1 MADLVELA
9 QWEKGVYQLETS
21 DPVVGGPDGIDNRQA
36 KQLANRTGYLKAQQ
50 EAHVAAVDPHPQYA
64 TLTAMQAAINALVAA
79 APGALDT
86 LKELAAA
93 LGDDPNF
100 ATTMTNALALKAALD
115 SPIFSGTPRSTTPA
129 QFDNSTRL
137 TTSEWVNGRG
147 AAYGGQTVVNA
158 VTALTAA
165 AAGRFHTF
173 SAAVVATL
181 PAASSVSVGALLH
194 FQSIVSGASVVRKG
208 TDVIAIGNGGST
220 PNVSIGAGDTLVLM
234 SDGVSNWIAVGGS
247 TQLGSAASFG
257 ALVTGTGYQKL
268 PSGLILQWGSSGS
281 NASGVAALT
290 LPISFPNALILAN
303 CNYLLSGNAL
313 GVAAQMSSLSTK
325 SVLYGNV
332 FATPTGAAVNNGQVW
347 FIAIGF

>member
-1 MADLVELA
+1 MANVVETP
-9 QWEKGVYQLETS
+9 QWEGGIYQLETS
-21 DPVVGGPDGIDNRQA
+21 DPVEGGPDGIDNVQARQ
-36 KQLANRTGYLKAQQ
+36 LGNRTVYLKAQQ
-50 EAHVAAVDPHPQYA
+50 EAHAAAANPHPQYA
-64 TLTAMQAAINALVAA
+64 TLTAMQAAIAGLVNSSPA
-79 APGALDT
+79 ALDT
-86 LKELAAA
+86 LKELADAI
-93 LGDDPNF
+93 GDDPNF

-115 SPIFSGTPRSTTPA
+115 SPIFSGTPKSTTPA

-137 TTSEWVNGRG
+137 TTSEWVNARG
-147 AAYGGQTVVNA
+147 VAYGGQTILNA

-173 SAAVVATL
+173 SAAVAATL
-181 PAASSVSVGALLH
+181 PAASSVAVGSLLH

-220 PNVSIGAGDTLVLM
+220 PIVSIGAGDTLILM

-247 TQLGSAASFG
+247 TQLGSAASFDS
-257 ALVTGTGYQKL
+257 LVTGTGYQKL
-268 PSGLILQWGSSGS
+268 PSGLIIQWGSSGS
-281 NASGVAALT
+281 NASGIAALT
-290 LPISFPNALILAN
+290 LPISFPNALILAT
-303 CNYLLSGNAL
+303 CNYLLSGSAL

-347 FIAIGF
+347 FIALGF